1 MEKMSRIY
9 KTRPLLSVEEIIHD
23 EIQSCLNKLQLD
35 SRAYYSVKNQKNL
48 AKS

>member
-35 SRAYYSVKNQKNL
+35 LYLIVKRYFIGQTV
-48 AKS
+48 